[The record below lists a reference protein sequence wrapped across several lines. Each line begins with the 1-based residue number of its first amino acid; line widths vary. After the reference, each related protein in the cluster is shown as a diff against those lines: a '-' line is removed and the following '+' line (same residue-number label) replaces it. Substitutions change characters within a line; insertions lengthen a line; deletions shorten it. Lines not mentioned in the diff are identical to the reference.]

1 MASKRSTGVILWI
14 LALLIMLAAATY
26 QRRTGPTY
34 PLDVTAEIAGRTVEV
49 AMPRSGTTDAPV
61 TVTWP
66 QQTDV
71 ERVWLVWNRYP
82 SDDAPTRVAFG
93 DDGTAELPVQPAAGK
108 LEYHLL
114 VRTPDGEE
122 RRLPPGGERPI
133 LRYKDPVPLGAL
145 LPHVIMMFLSM
156 LLGVRAALAALTGRD
171 ETRWLVPVT
180 AIGLT
185 LGGMILGPIVQKYAF
200 GAYWTGWP
208 LGGDLTDN
216 KTLLMWVVWAVTAI
230 VFAVRPH
237 LRPRWT
243 GRAMVLVATVVM
255 LVVYLIPHSLRGSQ
269 LDYEALE
276 SGADPHEA
284 IRTGKVE

>member
-1 MASKRSTGVILWI
+1 MASKRSTGVVLWI

-34 PLDVTAEIAGRTVEV
+34 PLDVTVDVAGQTVEV
-49 AMPRSGTTDAPV
+49 ELPRSATTDAPA

-66 QQTDV
+66 AHADV
-71 ERVWLVWNRYP
+71 DRVWLVWKRYP
-82 SDDAPTRVAFG
+82 SEDPPSRVAFG
-93 DDGTAELPVQPAAGK
+93 PDGTAELPVQPAAGK

-114 VRTPDGEE
+114 VRTHAGQDLL
-122 RRLPPGGERPI
+122 LPPGQDPPV
-133 LRYKDPVPLGAL
+133 LRYKDPVPLAAL
-145 LPHVIMMFLSM
+145 LPHVVMMFLSM
-156 LLGVRAALAALTGRD
+156 LLGVRAALAAVAGRN
-171 ETRWLVPVT
+171 ETRWLVPLT

-185 LGGMILGPIVQKYAF
+185 LGGMILGPVVQKYAF

-216 KTLLMWVVWAVTAI
+216 KTLLMWVVWAATAI
-230 VFAVRPH
+230 ALAVRPS

-243 GRAMVLVATVVM
+243 GRAMILVATAVM
-255 LVVYLIPHSLRGSQ
+255 LAVYLIPHSLRGSQ

-276 SGADPHEA
+276 SGVDAHEA
-284 IRTGKVE
+284 IRTGKTE

>member
-1 MASKRSTGVILWI
+1 MTSKRSTGVVLWI
-14 LALLIMLAAATY
+14 LALLIMLAAAAY

-34 PLDVTAEIAGRTVEV
+34 PLDVTTEIAGRTVELEL
-49 AMPRSGTTDAPV
+49 PRSGTTDAPV
-61 TVTWP
+61 TVAWP
-66 QQTDV
+66 RQADV
-71 ERVWLVWNRYP
+71 DEVWLVWKRYP
-82 SDDAPTRVAFG
+82 SDDPPTRVAFG

-108 LEYHLL
+108 VEYHLL
-114 VRTPDGEE
+114 VRTAAGEE
-122 RRLPPGGERPI
+122 LRLPTGDDPPV
-133 LRYKDPVPLGAL
+133 LRYKDPVPLAAL
-145 LPHVIMMFLSM
+145 LPHVILMFLSM

-216 KTLLMWVVWAVTAI
+216 KTLLMWAVWAVTA
-230 VFAVRPH
+230 VAFAVRPR

-243 GRAMVLVATVVM
+243 GRAMVLAATVVM
-255 LVVYLIPHSLRGSQ
+255 LAVYLIPHSTRGSQ

-276 SGADPHEA
+276 SGVDARDA